1 MKASEESTSFSLI
14 SVSYTHLDV
23 YKRQGVRFDYVL
35 ADPDK
40 TFLNELAKYHVSGQ
54 LRVAPEHVSN
64 QVLKYMGKPSHEVYE
79 KFLKEFDKANKKA
92 GLQQFAVPYF
102 MSSHPGCTCL
112 LYTSRCV

>member
-1 MKASEESTSFSLI
+1 M
-14 SVSYTHLDV
+14 
-23 YKRQGVRFDYVL
+23 RFDYVL

-79 KFLKEFDKANKKA
+79 
-92 GLQQFAVPYF
+92 
-102 MSSHPGCTCL
+102 
-112 LYTSRCV
+112 

>member
-1 MKASEESTSFSLI
+1 M
-14 SVSYTHLDV
+14 
-23 YKRQGVRFDYVL
+23 RFDYVL

-79 KFLKEFDKANKKA
+79 KFLKEFDKANKKLA
-92 GLQQFAVPYF
+92 YSSLPCHILCPLIRDVP
-102 MSSHPGCTCL
+102 
-112 LYTSRCV
+112 